1 MSIGPI
7 GGVPAT
13 GSPAIA
19 RPESMEAP
27 GMPDHDHDSDDSP
40 ANAVA
45 QSAAAAS
52 PVQRGRLD
60 VKA

>member
-1 MSIGPI
+1 MGIGPI
-7 GGVPAT
+7 GGPTAAVTPAT
-13 GSPAIA
+13 A

-27 GMPDHDHDSDDSP
+27 GMPDRDHDSDDSP

-45 QSAAAAS
+45 AAAS
-52 PVQRGRLD
+52 PAQRGRLD